1 MEDKKTL
8 TITILSGI
16 MAVLLIS
23 FFIITVIMQSK
34 DGNSKIMNDFE
45 KVFNSK
51 ERSVIYYASSQ
62 CSYCELETPILET
75 IAEDYDMEYLYIDSI
90 KLSKSQREEILK
102 KLNIEQST
110 PTTVIVEKGKV
121 IDTQVGYAA
130 GKEYVDFFKES
141 GMLPK
146 DAVYSK
152 EQYIN
157 FIDYE
162 DYKKMISEGTNII
175 VIGQTGCSHCT
186 AIKPALNAVAKEYNI
201 TINYLNLTDM
211 DQDIQTEF
219 FDSLKDIEY
228 NDPDFL
234 EDGSF
239 GTPLTLI
246 ISDGKVKGYISGE
259 RTTSQLAKDLKK
271 YGIIS

>member
-1 MEDKKTL
+1 MKDKKTL
-8 TITILSGI
+8 ILTILSGI
-16 MAVLLIS
+16 MAVLLIVL
-23 FFIITVIMQSK
+23 FILTLINQS
-34 DGNSKIMNDFE
+34 GNESKKIMGDFNRI
-45 KVFNSK
+45 FNSK
-51 ERSVIYYASSQ
+51 ERSVIYYASSK

-90 KLSKSQREEILK
+90 KLNKTDRDEILE
-102 KLNIEQST
+102 KLSIEQST
-110 PTTVIVEKGKV
+110 PTTVVVENGKV
-121 IDTQVGYAA
+121 IDTQVGYVA
-130 GKEYVDFFKES
+130 GKEYVEFFKGA

-157 FIDYE
+157 FIDYS
-162 DYKKMISEGTNII
+162 DYESLISEGTNVI

-186 AIKPALNAVAKEYNI
+186 AIKPALNSVAKEYNV

-211 DQDIQTEF
+211 EQEEQENF
-219 FDSLKDIEY
+219 FSSLKDIEY
-228 NDPDFL
+228 NDPNFL

-246 ISDGKVKGYISGE
+246 VSDGKVKGYLSGE
-259 RTTSQLAKDLKK
+259 KTTSQLARELKK
-271 YGIIS
+271 YGIIK

>member
-1 MEDKKTL
+1 MKDKKTL
-8 TITILSGI
+8 IITILSGI
-16 MAVLLIS
+16 MAVLLIVL
-23 FFIITVIMQSK
+23 FIFTIINQSNN
-34 DGNSKIMNDFE
+34 GSTKIMADFN
-45 KVFNSK
+45 KAFNSK
-51 ERSVIYYASSQ
+51 ERNIIYYASSQ

-75 IAEDYDMEYLYIDSI
+75 ISEDYDMDYLYIDSI
-90 KLSKSQREEILK
+90 KLSKEQKEEILE

-110 PTTVIVEKGKV
+110 PTTVVVEKGKV
-121 IDTQVGYAA
+121 IDTQVGYVA
-130 GKEYVDFFKES
+130 GKEYVEFFKDA

-157 FIDYE
+157 FVDYQNYKTLIE
-162 DYKKMISEGTNII
+162 DGTNVI

-186 AIKPALNAVAKEYNI
+186 AIKPALNAVGKDYKV

-211 DQDIQTEF
+211 EQDEQEEF
-219 FDSLKDIEY
+219 FDSLREIGYD
-228 NDPDFL
+228 DPDFL

-246 ISDGKVKGYISGE
+246 VSDGTVKGYLSGE
-259 RTTSQLAKDLKK
+259 KTTSQLVRELKK
-271 YGIIS
+271 YGVIN

>member
-23 FFIITVIMQSK
+23 FFIITVIIQSK